1 MFASDTIYSDINLDQ
16 IKSIPPDAVH
26 RNVDLAIVD
35 ADEKG
40 YARTYIV
47 LPSTIYGFATHHLV
61 EAGISNSISIQ
72 IPNVTRASLLR
83 KQAGVVGL
91 GKAIWPDVHID
102 DGEFSPRLFH
112 SAR

>member
-1 MFASDTIYSDINLDQ
+1 MFASDTIYSDLNVDQ

-61 EAGISNSISIQ
+61 EAGISNPISIQ
-72 IPNVTRASLLR
+72 IPNVTRASLSR
-83 KQAGVVGL
+83 KQAGMVGL